1 MLYVLTGKS
10 SSGKDT
16 LQNGLLA
23 LNDCTADEKYADEKY
38 QVLVSTTSR
47 PMREGEQ
54 EGREYYFTSNEGFK
68 KKISEGYFLEY
79 REYHTLVENK
89 PATWYYGLGKS
100 VPNKEIAKPGSKYI
114 TILDLY
120 GANECIKYY
129 GKENCKV
136 IYLSAPDDIREE
148 RAKKRGSF
156 DKTEWDRRL
165 KDDDIKFSEDKLKE
179 IVNIRFANI
188 YDKETLISCM
198 DEMFTNFSHNCQN

>member
-10 SSGKDT
+10 SAGKDT

-23 LNDCTADEKYADEKY
+23 LNNPDSNEKY

-54 EGREYYFTSNEGFK
+54 EGREYYSTSNEDSK

-100 VPNKEIAKPGSKYI
+100 VSKKEIAKPGSRYI
-114 TILDLY
+114 AILDLY
-120 GANECIKYY
+120 GANECVKYY

-148 RAKKRGSF
+148 RARERGSF